1 MRALAITA
9 VALHILLCV
18 VAAFLMFFSA
28 TFPFE
33 NQSPEEAAAD
43 DWLIGAAPLIVVLA
57 LAIAGGV
64 VARKV
69 AVATVCL
76 LGQFVVGAVVVG
88 YAVGES
94 DHSDGKLVVYA
105 LAVAVTA
112 ASAVTATAA
121 EPRGR
126 RLRRKSDS

>member
-9 VALHILLCV
+9 VALHVLLCV

-33 NQSPEEAAAD
+33 NQSAEQAAAD
-43 DWLIGAAPLIVVLA
+43 DWLIGAAPLVVVLA

-64 VARKV
+64 IARKV
-69 AVATVCL
+69 AVAAIAVV
-76 LGQFVVGAVVVG
+76 GQFGVGAVVVG
-88 YAVGES
+88 YALGES

-112 ASAVTATAA
+112 AGAVTATQA
-121 EPRGR
+121 EFRGH
-126 RLRRKSDS
+126 RLQRKSDS